1 MDGIRIEWDNGEV
14 QALEKKLLALSA
26 IRLDAVLQK
35 NTTQIRNRAVD
46 VPGGTPFKSGY
57 LKSTASANMQKWEF
71 GYSAEY
77 APHVEYGH
85 RTRGGGFVTGKYY
98 LKKNVDTQRPILI
111 EDLQKAIE
119 KELKKK

>member
-1 MDGIRIEWDNGEV
+1 MNGIRIEWDNAEV
-14 QALEKKLLALSA
+14 LALEKKLLDLSA
-26 IRLDAVLQK
+26 IRLDAVLKK
-35 NTTQIRNRAVD
+35 NITEIYNRAKS
-46 VPGGTPFKSGY
+46 GGTPVDTGQLRQSASVSMEGY
-57 LKSTASANMQKWEF
+57 EM

-85 RTRGGGFVTGKYY
+85 RTRGGFVTGKYY

>member
-1 MDGIRIEWDNGEV
+1 MDGIRIEWDNAEV
-14 QALEKKLLALSA
+14 LALEKKLLALSV
-26 IRLDAVLQK
+26 IRLDAVLKK
-35 NTTQIRNRAVD
+35 NITEIYNRAKS
-46 VPGGTPFKSGY
+46 GGTPVDTGQLRQS
-57 LKSTASANMQKWEF
+57 ASVSMEDYEM

-85 RTRGGGFVTGKYY
+85 RTRGGGFVPGQYY
-98 LKKNVDTQRPILI
+98 LKKNVETQRPILI

>member
-1 MDGIRIEWDNGEV
+1 MDGIRIEWDNAEV
-14 QALEKKLLALSA
+14 LALEKKLLQLGA
-26 IRLDAVLQK
+26 IPLDGVLK
-35 NTTQIRNRAVD
+35 LNIMDIFNRAQST
-46 VPGGTPFKSGY
+46 GTPFKTGQLRQSASVSMEGY
-57 LKSTASANMQKWEF
+57 EM

>member
-1 MDGIRIEWDNGEV
+1 MDGIRIEWDNAEV
-14 QALEKKLLALSA
+14 LALEKKLLDLSA
-26 IRLDAVLQK
+26 IRLDAVLKK
-35 NTTQIRNRAVD
+35 NITEIYNRAIN

-57 LKSTASANMQKWEF
+57 LKSTASANMQEWEF

-98 LKKNVDTQRPILI
+98 LKKNVDTQRPTLS

>member
-1 MDGIRIEWDNGEV
+1 MDGIRIEWDNAEV
-14 QALEKKLLALSA
+14 LALEKKLLGLSA
-26 IRLDAVLQK
+26 IRLDAVLKK
-35 NTTQIRNRAVD
+35 NITEIYNRAKS
-46 VPGGTPFKSGY
+46 GGTPVDTGQLRQS
-57 LKSTASANMQKWEF
+57 ASVSMEDYEM

-85 RTRGGGFVTGKYY
+85 RTRGGGFVPGQYY
-98 LKKNVDTQRPILI
+98 LKKNVETQRPILI